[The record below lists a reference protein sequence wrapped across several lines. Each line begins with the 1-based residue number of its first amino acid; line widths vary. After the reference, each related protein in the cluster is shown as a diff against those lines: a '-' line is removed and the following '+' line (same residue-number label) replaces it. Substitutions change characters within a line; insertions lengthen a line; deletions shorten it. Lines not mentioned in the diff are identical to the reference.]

1 MKHLVKT
8 RMETYILEAKLFA
21 SFSCAALLL
30 SALGIYGLMSY
41 SVTRRTQEIGIR
53 MALGAQRGQVL
64 TSFIAT
70 GCRLLLFGLVLGAVG
85 SVVATRLL
93 GSMLYGISGL
103 GWAVGALPLLV
114 LAISVALAAYIP
126 ARRAAS
132 IHPMQALRSE

>member
-70 GCRLLLFGLVLGAVG
+70 GCRLLLFVLVLGAVG
-85 SVVATRLL
+85 SVVSTRLL
-93 GSMLYGISGL
+93 VSMLYGISGL